1 MQLNLLMAD
10 VRRGML
16 RCSGFADLDF
26 EESSVSGRDSGKR
39 GNGQDE
45 NSRDEPLLNGWTG

>member
-1 MQLNLLMAD
+1 
-10 VRRGML
+10 ML